1 MKYSVV
7 VHKDVGSDYGVT
19 VPDLPGCFSAGQTFE
34 EALESV
40 KEAIACHLEG
50 ILMDGVPIPERASMV
65 SHQANRDYR
74 GGAWA
79 IVDVDVSKLQ
89 TSRV

>member
-19 VPDLPGCFSAGQTFE
+19 VPDLPGCFSAGQSFE

-40 KEAIACHLEG
+40 KEAIVCHLEG
-50 ILMDGVPIPERASMV
+50 LLMDKVPFPERATMV

-74 GGAWA
+74 GGTWA
-79 IVDVDVSKLQ
+79 FVDVDVSSL
-89 TSRV
+89 SC